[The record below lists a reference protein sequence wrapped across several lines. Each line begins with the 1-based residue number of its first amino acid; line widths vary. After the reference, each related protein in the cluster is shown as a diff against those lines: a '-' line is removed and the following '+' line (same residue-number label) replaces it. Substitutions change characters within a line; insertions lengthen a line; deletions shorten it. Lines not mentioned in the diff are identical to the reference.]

1 MQPFELVLTT
11 LYGGMAAIGAGNAF
25 LMRKPR
31 RISQPTFQHNVVV
44 LIPARN
50 EAENLAELIPQLTPQ
65 CRVIVCDDESEDGTA
80 EIARANGAQVISPS
94 EALPFGWTGKN
105 RACHLL
111 AKVALESTDCKWW
124 IFLDADARVSHDFVE
139 SSVGLAEQMPK
150 NWAVL
155 TGFPNILPGKFPEP
169 LFLGWVGWILLSTNP
184 FFLVSRT
191 RKSHNRFTNGQITV
205 WRSSVYAE
213 LWPNEQL
220 KGRILEDVMI
230 GRLLAKNGYGVD
242 VANLASTLKV
252 RMYDTWKAAFDGMSK
267 NSFEIIGSAIGT
279 VVLAAFLMFIAWGWL
294 FASSA
299 WVAGGLFL
307 MLGLGA
313 FFMTLGVKGD
323 PSWDY
328 RLAGKTIRVPNAYLS
343 APLNLI
349 VAPIMISIGAVT
361 MIRSLIWKKRG
372 LTTWKGRVYTH

>member
-1 MQPFELVLTT
+1 
-11 LYGGMAAIGAGNAF
+11 MAAIGAGNAF
-25 LMRKPR
+25 LMRKPTR
-31 RISQPTFQHNVVV
+31 LSQPEFQSNVVV

-50 EAENLAELIPQLTPQ
+50 EAENLKELIPQLSAQ

-80 EIARANGAQVISPS
+80 EVARSHGAQVISPG
-94 EALPFGWTGKN
+94 EPLPFGWTGKN

-111 AKVALESTDCKWW
+111 AQVALESTDCKWW
-124 IFLDADARVSHDFVE
+124 IFLDADARVSSDFVA
-139 SSVGLAEQMPK
+139 SSVALAEQMPR

-242 VANLASTLKV
+242 VVNLASTLKV

-279 VVLAAFLMFIAWGWL
+279 VLLSAWLLFIAWGWM
-294 FASSA
+294 FASSLS
-299 WVAGGLFL
+299 VAGGLFL
-307 MLGLGA
+307 LLGCGA
-313 FFMTLGVKGD
+313 LFMTLGVRGD
-323 PSWDY
+323 ASWEY
-328 RLAGKTIRVPNAYLS
+328 RLSGESMRVPNAFLS
-343 APLNLI
+343 APLNLL
-349 VAPIMISIGAVT
+349 VAPVMISIGAVT

>member
-1 MQPFELVLTT
+1 MQTLELVLTA

-25 LMRKPR
+25 LMRKPTRVPSPELR
-31 RISQPTFQHNVVV
+31 RDVVV

-50 EAENLAELIPQLTPQ
+50 EAENLAELIPQLASQ
-65 CRVIVCDDESEDGTA
+65 CRVIVCDDESDDGTA
-80 EIARANGAQVISPS
+80 EVARSHGAQVISPS
-94 EALPFGWTGKN
+94 EPLPFGWTGKN

-111 AKVALESTDCKWW
+111 AQVALESTDCKWW
-124 IFLDADARVSHDFVE
+124 IFLDADARVSNDFVA
-139 SSVGLAEQMPK
+139 SSVALAEQMPR

-242 VANLASTLKV
+242 VVNLAATLKV

-267 NSFEIIGSAIGT
+267 NSFEIIGSAVGT
-279 VVLAAFLMFIAWGWL
+279 ILLSVFLLFIAWGWL
-294 FASSA
+294 FASSLA
-299 WVAGGLFL
+299 IGGGLFL
-307 MLGLGA
+307 LLGLGA

-328 RLAGKTIRVPNAYLS
+328 RLGGKVMRMPNAILS
-343 APLNLI
+343 APLNLF
-349 VAPIMISIGAVT
+349 VAPLMITIGAVT